1 MSDSDEQF
9 PDGNIHWCRAQ
20 LRLEMVIQFA
30 HLFLGK
36 IPDQQIFCHAK
47 MSFLWKPFAEFQ
59 FYKWLVVVVGVD
71 LTAADGT

>member
-1 MSDSDEQF
+1 
-9 PDGNIHWCRAQ
+9 
-20 LRLEMVIQFA
+20 MVIQFA

-71 LTAADGT
+71 LTAADRT